1 MRRSLIA
8 AVISVAVAVAGAV
21 PAAAAAPEGVSSQWT
36 DAQRRAHGLKVRG
49 AAKDDTSLLT
59 SSRALTKARSVA
71 PLGDAAPATVTW
83 PSAGTAHLDTQ
94 AGRTATA
101 TPGGLRVAATPVGP
115 EAALSTRRTDQS
127 EVSSGV
133 DVQVLD
139 HARATAAGVDG
150 VVLAVTGSAGSSTDL
165 SLGYAGFAGAY
176 GGDWASR
183 LRLVQLPACA
193 LSDPSNPDCR
203 TQTPIDSSVNDPAA
217 QAVSARQV
225 SSGAV
230 LALTAG
236 TSGGSG
242 SWSATPLSAS
252 ASWQV
257 NKQVGD
263 FSWSYPLTVPVTQG
277 GPTPSVSL
285 TYDAGSLDGRIAT
298 TNNQSSWVGD
308 GWDLGAGYVERKY
321 VACAEDATG
330 NANNV
335 GHPTGDLCWGS
346 DNATLVLAGHSS
358 ELVKDAATGS
368 WRLKD
373 DDGTAVRHLTGS
385 WNGDND
391 TEYWQVTTTDGTQYW
406 FGRDKRSASDPLA
419 LSSAW
424 TVPVYGNN
432 PGEPCHAATFAASV
446 CTQAWRW
453 NLDYVVDPSGNSMT
467 YVYSTETNSY
477 GRDNNSAVSSY
488 VRGGYLSR
496 IDYGQRAGSETSA
509 PAPQQLSFTV
519 AERCLPSGAITCDPA
534 QLTAANASSWPDVP
548 FDLICTS
555 TTSCPT
561 LTSPAFFT
569 RKRLTQV
576 STAVST
582 SGGYRTV
589 DSWALT
595 QKFPSPG
602 DGSNPVLWLD
612 SIQHTGAAPWSPA
625 GAPAGTSV
633 TLPKVTFTGV
643 QLANR
648 VDTSGNLGPAMIR
661 WRISSITS
669 ETGAITSVNYTAAD
683 CTTASLPGSADSNTR
698 RCFPVVWSPEG
709 LAQPVTEYFHKYLVS
724 SVVQDSLDAQSL
736 PVETRYTY
744 VGDPAWHYDDSPL
757 TPPAQRTWGQFRGY
771 ETVDVTTGSTTSAQ
785 LHTRH
790 RYLRG
795 MHGDHLSSGGTRS
808 VTVDGI
814 VDVPRVNG
822 FEIEQITYDG
832 ATVVQDETHVPWV
845 SPATATAADG
855 TTATFSGTAS
865 SQTTTPAPALAGGSR
880 TTRTAT
886 SFDATYGTPSQID
899 DQGDISTSAD
909 DRCTRLD
916 YARNTTANIVG
927 TVREA
932 ETVSVACSAGP
943 SRPGDVVSDERTLYD
958 GGTFGTAPTRG
969 LVTGTQVLSG
979 YNGSTPTFVTTS
991 TATYD
996 ANGRVTSRADALGNT
1011 TTTAYTPASGGPTTS
1026 VTVTSPDP
1034 DGTGSLTAHQ
1044 VTTALEPARG
1054 QVASVTDAN
1063 GKVTSAA
1070 YDGLGRRTA
1079 VWLPGRA
1086 LTAGAT
1092 TTYDYA
1098 VGGTASSG
1106 LSTVTTKTLSQD
1118 GTYLTSVSFYD
1129 ALDRP
1134 RQTQSMGANRDVT
1147 ATLVTDTLYDSR
1159 GLAVTVNDQWATAGS
1174 PSTTLLQP
1182 SNAVPSRTRYTYDG
1196 AGRVTAAAYDVDQQ
1210 QKWVTTTTYGGDR
1223 TTVVPP
1229 NGSTP
1234 TTTILDGRGQTT
1246 SLVRYTTAT
1255 LSGPSQVSTYGYD
1268 KAGRLTST
1276 TDSTGNTWTSTYDIR
1291 GRLTAST
1298 DPDKGAS
1305 SATYDDADRTVT
1317 STDARGVTLWFG
1329 YDALG
1334 RRTAERTGTSTGAL
1348 QATWTYDTIAKG
1360 QLTSSTRYE
1369 AGNLYTTAVIGYD
1382 DAYQPTGQSVTLPSS
1397 EGKLAGTYTTSYG
1410 YTLDEQVKTQT
1421 MPALAN
1427 LPSETYTTYY
1437 DKLSRPEWSSGGL
1450 GKGVYVAGSG
1460 YSSFGDLLSL
1470 DLGNSYSDY
1479 LSYTYE
1485 QGTRRLSTQRFE
1497 REKVTGSDLALTYTY
1512 DEAGNVTKVAD
1523 APTAASAAADTQC
1536 FTYDGLQRL
1545 TSAWTPSAGDCGTA
1559 ATVAGLGGAAPYWT
1573 DYAYDTNGLR
1583 TSTVTHAGAGT
1594 TTSTYT
1600 YPTAGT
1606 AKAHTLTGVTTTG
1619 PSGTATS
1626 SYAYDQAGN
1635 TTTRAP
1641 AGQAAQ
1647 TLTWNAEGKLAT
1659 VSAAGTQLEAN
1670 IYTPDG
1676 DRLIRRA
1683 GTKVTAYLPGGQELT
1698 LDTGT
1703 QALSAVRYYAFA
1715 GTTIAMRTGTGFA
1728 GVTTLVPDT
1737 QGTALESI
1745 ANTTNVATRRWADPF
1760 GGSRGTAT
1768 GTWTGD
1774 HGFLDKATDTTGL
1787 TAVGARFYDPVIGRF
1802 ISVDPVMNGSDPQQW
1817 AAYTYSDNNPVTW
1830 SDPSGLLSWGSAWN
1844 STKSWVVKH
1853 QAQIVGAVAGIVV
1866 TAGCLAVTAGAGSI
1880 ACAAAGGAAASAVTN
1895 LWASKV
1901 AHTQTFSWK
1910 SLAIDTAVGAVVGAA
1925 TGALGKVAAPLLSKA
1940 GTAIANAAR
1949 TAASRAAP
1957 AARQA
1962 AATVTRAASNTAR
1975 AALRTESSEGSS
1987 AAASAAKACS
1997 VNSFTGATLVTMAD
2011 GAKKPIRAVKVGD
2024 KVLATDPATGQ
2035 TAARPVTKL
2044 IVHAGKH
2051 TMVDVH
2057 LADGT
2062 TITATD
2068 RHPFWDATTGQF
2080 TYAIDLHPGD
2090 QVRQTDGT
2098 PLTIQTTRVY
2108 DADLTAYNL
2117 TVDDIHT
2124 YYAGTTPVLVH
2135 NSCFGEA
2142 AEAAA
2147 GTRPAAG
2154 QAIYRVYG
2162 GDSVAGGASWS
2173 PVNPGTV
2180 PNFRSAAGLP
2190 SGGASGATNTGR
2202 FVIEGTLNDPAA
2214 VVLQRSALPLD
2225 GMKGGLPEYIV
2236 PNWMENGSITIR
2248 RVSGAN
2254 PEF

>member
-1 MRRSLIA
+1 M
-8 AVISVAVAVAGAV
+8 
-21 PAAAAAPEGVSSQWT
+21 
-36 DAQRRAHGLKVRG
+36 RG
-49 AAKDDTSLLT
+49 ATKDDASLVA
-59 SSRALTKARSVA
+59 SSKVSTQARSSGSS
-71 PLGDAAPATVTW
+71 LGDAAPTVVTW
-83 PSAGTAHLDTQ
+83 PSAGSAHLL
-94 AGRTATA
+94 AGQGRAATA
-101 TPGGLRVAATPVGP
+101 APGGLSVGLASEGASAGVSVQRSAVP
-115 EAALSTRRTDQS
+115 EVTA
-127 EVSSGV
+127 GV

-139 HARATAAGVDG
+139 HAAALAAGVDG
-150 VVLAVTGSAGSSTDL
+150 VVLSLAGSGAAAVDL
-165 SLGYAGFAGAY
+165 SVGYSGFAGAY

-193 LSDPSNPDCR
+193 VSDPSNPDCR
-203 TQTPIDSSVNDPAA
+203 TQTPVASSVNDAST
-217 QAVSARQV
+217 QTVSAQQV
-225 SSGAV
+225 STSAV

-236 TSGGSG
+236 PSGGSG

-257 NKQVGD
+257 NNQAGD
-263 FSWSYPLTVPVTQG
+263 FSWSYPLTVPATQG

-285 TYDAGSLDGRIAT
+285 TYDAGSLDGKIAT

-308 GWDLGAGYVERKY
+308 GWNLDAGYVERKY
-321 VACAEDATG
+321 VACADDATG

-335 GHPTGDLCWGS
+335 GHVSGDLCWGS

-358 ELVKDAATGS
+358 ELVKDAASGS

-373 DDGTAVRHLTGS
+373 DDGTLVRHLTGS

-406 FGRDKRSASDPLA
+406 FGRDKRSASDSLA
-419 LSSAW
+419 LNSAW
-424 TVPVYGNN
+424 TVPLYGNN
-432 PGEPCHAATFAASV
+432 PGEPCYATAFAASA

-477 GRDNNSAVSSY
+477 GRDNNAAVSSY

-509 PAPQQLSFTV
+509 PAPQQMNFTV
-519 AERCLPSGAITCDPA
+519 AERCLPSGSITCDPA

-576 STAVST
+576 STAVYT
-582 SGGYRTV
+582 AGAYHGV
-589 DSWALT
+589 DSWVLT

-612 SIQHTGAAPWSPA
+612 SIQHTGSAPWSPA
-625 GAPAGTSV
+625 GAPAGTAV
-633 TLPKVTFTGV
+633 TLPKVTFAGV

-661 WRISSITS
+661 WRISSITA
-669 ETGAITSVNYTAAD
+669 ETGAITSVNYTPAD
-683 CTTASLPGSADSNTR
+683 CTTSSLPAAADANTR

-709 LAQPVTEYFHKYLVS
+709 SVQPVTEYFHKYLVS

-744 VGDPAWHYDDSPL
+744 IGDPAWHYDDSPL
-757 TPPAQRTWGQFRGY
+757 TPSAQRTWGQFRGY
-771 ETVDVTTGSTTSAQ
+771 ETVDVTTGSTDSAQ
-785 LHTRH
+785 LRTRH

-795 MHGDHLSSGGTRS
+795 MNGDHLSSGATRS

-814 VDVPRVNG
+814 LDAPRVNG
-822 FEIEQITYDG
+822 FEIEQVTYDG
-832 ATVVQDETHVPWV
+832 AAIVQDQTSVPWV

-865 SQTTTPAPALAGGSR
+865 SQTTTTAPALAGGSR
-880 TTRTAT
+880 TTRTVT
-886 SFDATYGTPSQID
+886 SFDSTYGTPTQID
-899 DQGDISTSAD
+899 DQGDTSISTD
-909 DRCTRLD
+909 DRCTRLT
-916 YARNTTANIVG
+916 YTRNTAANIIG
-927 TVREA
+927 TVSRA
-932 ETVSVACSAGP
+932 ETVAVACSATP
-943 SRPGDVVSDERTLYD
+943 SRPGDVISDERTLYD
-958 GGTFGTAPTRG
+958 GGAYGAAPTRG
-969 LVTGTQVLSG
+969 LVTGAQVLSG
-979 YNGSTPTFVTTS
+979 YAGATPTYVTTA

-996 ANGRVTSRADALGNT
+996 GNGRSASSTDALGNT
-1011 TTTAYTPASGGPTTS
+1011 TTTAYTPTTGGPTTS

-1034 DGTGSLTAHQ
+1034 DGTGSLTAQQ
-1044 VTTALEPARG
+1044 VTTTLEPARG
-1054 QVASVTDAN
+1054 QVASVSDAN

-1092 TTYDYA
+1092 TTYDYT

-1118 GTYLTSVSFYD
+1118 GSYLTSVSFYD
-1129 ALDRP
+1129 ALDRL

-1159 GLAVTVNDQWATAGS
+1159 GLTVTVNDQWATAGS

-1182 SNAVPSRTRYTYDG
+1182 TSAVPSRTRYTYDG

-1210 QKWVTTTTYGGDR
+1210 QKWVTTTSYGGDR

-1246 SLVRYTTAT
+1246 SLVRYTTAN

-1276 TDSTGNTWTSTYDIR
+1276 TDSTGNTWTSTHDIR

-1369 AGNLYTTAVIGYD
+1369 AGNLYTTAVTGYD
-1382 DAYQPTGQSVTLPSS
+1382 DAYQPTGQSITLPTS

-1427 LPSETYTTYY
+1427 LPAETYTTYY
-1437 DKLSRPEWSSGGL
+1437 DKLSLPEWSTGGL
-1450 GKGVYVAGSG
+1450 GKGLYVAETG
-1460 YSSFGDLLSL
+1460 YSSFGDLLSV
-1470 DLGNSYSDY
+1470 DLGNTYSSF

-1485 QGTRRLSTQRFE
+1485 QGTRRLSTQKFE
-1497 REKVTGSDLALTYTY
+1497 REKVTGNDLALTYTY
-1512 DEAGNVTKVAD
+1512 DDAGNVTKVAD
-1523 APTAASAAADTQC
+1523 NPTVAGTAGDTQC
-1536 FTYDGLQRL
+1536 LAYDGLQRL
-1545 TSAWTPSAGDCGTA
+1545 TSAWTPAAGDCATTP
-1559 ATVAGLGGAAPYWT
+1559 TVAGLGGAAPYWT

-1583 TSTVTHAGAGT
+1583 TAAVAHSGAGT

-1600 YPTAGT
+1600 YPAAGT
-1606 AKAHTLTGVTTTG
+1606 ARAHTLTDVTTTG

-1635 TTTRAP
+1635 TTTRAV
-1641 AGQAAQ
+1641 AGQTTQ
-1647 TLTWNAEGKLAT
+1647 TLTWNDEGKLAT

-1670 IYTPDG
+1670 
-1676 DRLIRRA
+1676 
-1683 GTKVTAYLPGGQELT
+1683 V
-1698 LDTGT
+1698 
-1703 QALSAVRYYAFA
+1703 
-1715 GTTIAMRTGTGFA
+1715 
-1728 GVTTLVPDT
+1728 
-1737 QGTALESI
+1737 
-1745 ANTTNVATRRWADPF
+1745 
-1760 GGSRGTAT
+1760 
-1768 GTWTGD
+1768 
-1774 HGFLDKATDTTGL
+1774 
-1787 TAVGARFYDPVIGRF
+1787 
-1802 ISVDPVMNGSDPQQW
+1802 
-1817 AAYTYSDNNPVTW
+1817 
-1830 SDPSGLLSWGSAWN
+1830 
-1844 STKSWVVKH
+1844 
-1853 QAQIVGAVAGIVV
+1853 
-1866 TAGCLAVTAGAGSI
+1866 
-1880 ACAAAGGAAASAVTN
+1880 
-1895 LWASKV
+1895 
-1901 AHTQTFSWK
+1901 
-1910 SLAIDTAVGAVVGAA
+1910 
-1925 TGALGKVAAPLLSKA
+1925 
-1940 GTAIANAAR
+1940 
-1949 TAASRAAP
+1949 
-1957 AARQA
+1957 
-1962 AATVTRAASNTAR
+1962 
-1975 AALRTESSEGSS
+1975 
-1987 AAASAAKACS
+1987 
-1997 VNSFTGATLVTMAD
+1997 
-2011 GAKKPIRAVKVGD
+2011 
-2024 KVLATDPATGQ
+2024 
-2035 TAARPVTKL
+2035 
-2044 IVHAGKH
+2044 
-2051 TMVDVH
+2051 
-2057 LADGT
+2057 
-2062 TITATD
+2062 
-2068 RHPFWDATTGQF
+2068 
-2080 TYAIDLHPGD
+2080 
-2090 QVRQTDGT
+2090 
-2098 PLTIQTTRVY
+2098 
-2108 DADLTAYNL
+2108 
-2117 TVDDIHT
+2117 
-2124 YYAGTTPVLVH
+2124 
-2135 NSCFGEA
+2135 
-2142 AEAAA
+2142 
-2147 GTRPAAG
+2147 
-2154 QAIYRVYG
+2154 
-2162 GDSVAGGASWS
+2162 
-2173 PVNPGTV
+2173 
-2180 PNFRSAAGLP
+2180 
-2190 SGGASGATNTGR
+2190 
-2202 FVIEGTLNDPAA
+2202 
-2214 VVLQRSALPLD
+2214 
-2225 GMKGGLPEYIV
+2225 
-2236 PNWMENGSITIR
+2236 
-2248 RVSGAN
+2248 
-2254 PEF
+2254 